1 MSPRHQH
8 IHSPRHRPRPRLL
21 DRGSILAVLLS
32 GILCLGACT
41 FAVPAGAAP
50 APAQAARAAATPI
63 ATHARP
69 RAHSTRAKAHS
80 TRLVCYTRRTH
91 QVRACL
97 RAVRAPK
104 AARARAARVRAERR
118 RHRHAA
124 VPRRAAS
131 TAGRVGTQSPQTEAS
146 NAALIASTL
155 ATPCQNTMLRPEAG
169 NLDEVQ
175 AAALCLVN
183 QERARHNELPLRV
196 NERLEAAAIEHSQEM
211 IAQDYFAH
219 ISPSGLTPVERVQA
233 QGYIPS
239 PEDGYTIGENI
250 AWGTLELSTPAAI
263 VNAWIHSPEHL
274 ANILESN
281 YTETAMGVAPAA
293 PASLAN
299 GQEGAV
305 YSQEFGVVVQ

>member
-1 MSPRHQH
+1 M
-8 IHSPRHRPRPRLL
+8 
-21 DRGSILAVLLS
+21 LLS
-32 GILCLGACT
+32 GVLCLGACA
-41 FAVPAGAAP
+41 FAAPAGA
-50 APAQAARAAATPI
+50 
-63 ATHARP
+63 
-69 RAHSTRAKAHS
+69 AHSTRANAHS
-80 TRLVCYTRRTH
+80 ARLVCYTRRTH

-97 RAVRAPK
+97 RAVRARK
-104 AARARAARVRAERR
+104 AARARKSARAHAARVRAERR

-124 VPRRAAS
+124 TPRGAAGAA
-131 TAGRVGTQSPQTEAS
+131 TTQAQSAAS

-196 NERLEAAAIEHSQEM
+196 NGRLEAAAIEHSQEM
-211 IAQDYFAH
+211 VALDYFAH
-219 ISPSGLTPVERVQA
+219 ISPSGLTPLGRVQA

-239 PEDGYTIGENI
+239 PQDGYTIGENI

-281 YTETAMGVAPAA
+281 YTETAMGVAPAV

-299 GQEGAV
+299 GQAGAV